1 MSPPRQI
8 RRNRITNSDVK
19 KRATMFCN
27 AACVLKWKVM
37 LIELTDQT
45 RHFVVTRA
53 AFIYLCFLLSV
64 STLKQLGLWRAHSFF

>member
-1 MSPPRQI
+1 
-8 RRNRITNSDVK
+8 
-19 KRATMFCN
+19 MFCN

-37 LIELTDQT
+37 LIELMDQT

-64 STLKQLGLWRAHSFF
+64 STLKQLGLWRAHSFFKVYISS